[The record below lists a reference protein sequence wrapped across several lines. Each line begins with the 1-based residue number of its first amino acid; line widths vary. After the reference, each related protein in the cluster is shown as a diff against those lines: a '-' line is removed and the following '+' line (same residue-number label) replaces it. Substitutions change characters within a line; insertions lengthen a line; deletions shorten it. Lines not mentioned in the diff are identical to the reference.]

1 MCIVLPKSLTKLLS
15 GNINN
20 GGKLNLYRRLKKKRR
35 AAQRIF
41 NIIITTQNVQGYSS
55 EWTSSKKDHATRI
68 IEQFKSTPTIYRTQ
82 ETWSDNDTDQEID
95 NVLFFFSH
103 GEPTNRVKGGVGII
117 LSPSTTAAWKLAGQ
131 PELIRPGKIIGATR
145 IMALELHFKDQ
156 ANKIVKLFAITAY
169 LPCSTYSDDDYKF
182 TLQELAKI
190 IKLCPPDAIPI
201 IGGDFNASI
210 LSCTL
215 LFYWLLLLGQ

>member
-1 MCIVLPKSLTKLLS
+1 MCIVLPKTLTKLLS

-20 GGKLNLYRRLKKKRR
+20 GGKLNPHRRLKHKRR

-41 NIIITTQNVQGYSS
+41 KVVITTQNVQGYSS

-68 IEQFKSTPTIYRTQ
+68 IEQFGSTPTIFLTQ

-95 NVLFFFSH
+95 NILFFSH

-117 LSPSTTAAWKLAGQ
+117 LSPSATAAWKLAGQ
-131 PELIRPGKIIGATR
+131 PEPIRPGKIIGATR

-156 ANKIVKLFAITAY
+156 ANKIVKLFV
-169 LPCSTYSDDDYKF
+169 K
-182 TLQELAKI
+182 
-190 IKLCPPDAIPI
+190 
-201 IGGDFNASI
+201 
-210 LSCTL
+210 
-215 LFYWLLLLGQ
+215 